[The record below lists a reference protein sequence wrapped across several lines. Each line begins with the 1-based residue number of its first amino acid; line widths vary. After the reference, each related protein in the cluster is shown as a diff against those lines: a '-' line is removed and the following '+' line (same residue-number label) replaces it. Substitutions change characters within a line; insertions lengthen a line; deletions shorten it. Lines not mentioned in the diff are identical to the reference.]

1 MEFMLKDTAEMIG
14 GDSMPHDML
23 VKLYTVA
30 EKPEL
35 CEELQ
40 QQGVSVRR
48 AMPADKGRVV
58 QFVRNN
64 FGDGW
69 ANECSY
75 TFTAHPVSCFVA
87 VREKRVVGFA
97 CYDAT
102 AKNFF
107 GPTGIYEK
115 YRGHGVGE
123 ALLRKCLLAMK
134 NDGYAYA
141 VIGCVGD
148 AAGFY
153 KKTVGASAIEDSY
166 PGVYADMIEFD

>member
-1 MEFMLKDTAEMIG
+1 
-14 GDSMPHDML
+14 MPHDML
-23 VKLYTVA
+23 VKLYQVE

-35 CEELQ
+35 CEKLRR
-40 QQGVSVRR
+40 QGVSVRR
-48 AMPADKGRVV
+48 AMPADKARIV
-58 QFVRNN
+58 QFVKNN

-69 ANECSY
+69 AQECSY

-87 VREKRVVGFA
+87 VREHKVIGFA

-107 GPTGIYEK
+107 GPTGVYEK
-115 YRGHGVGE
+115 YRGSGIGE
-123 ALLRKCLLAMK
+123 VLLRACMLAMK

-141 VIGCVGD
+141 VIGGVEE

-153 KKTVGASAIEDSY
+153 KKTVGAVEIADSF
-166 PGVYADMIEFD
+166 PGVYGNLISFS